1 MSSLLLVRHG
11 QASAHAA
18 DYDVLS
24 ELGAR
29 QASLTGRALA
39 KWVDR
44 VDAVYR
50 GPRRR
55 HRDTLA
61 HLCEAAAAAGLRL
74 PEPTVKDELDEMDV
88 GRLFHVAMDR
98 VLPTCPD
105 LREQLAAGNVRDD
118 GRAALKHMGGV
129 VGKYLDRWAGG
140 EDLGLGLE
148 PFDAFTK
155 RVQSGL
161 HHIMR
166 HEARGRRVLVV
177 TSGGPISV
185 AVRLALGVEARR
197 SMALL
202 AALANASLTELRYT
216 EHDLSV
222 ETYNHYSHLLEERLV
237 TRV

>member
-11 QASAHAA
+11 QASAHAE

-24 ELGAR
+24 DIGAR
-29 QASLTGRALA
+29 QASITGSALA

-61 HLCEAAAAAGLRL
+61 HLTEAAAAAGLQL
-74 PEPTVKDELDEMDV
+74 PEPTITDELDEMEV
-88 GRLFHVAMDR
+88 GRLFHEAMDR

-105 LREQLAAGNVRDD
+105 LREQLATQQIRDD
-118 GRAALKHMGGV
+118 GRAALKHLGGV
-129 VGKYLDRWAGG
+129 VSKYMERWASG

-155 RVQSGL
+155 RVQAGL
-161 HHIMR
+161 HHIMKN
-166 HEARGRRVLVV
+166 EQRGRRVLVV

-222 ETYNHYSHLLEERLV
+222 EFYNHYSHLLEERLV